1 MIINANLISHK
12 NTTANIAINGYMRVY
27 IVILIFVSCILG
39 PPLLF
44 LFCIFYINPIIRCC
58 MCSKRYIKN
67 TFFGTGFG
75 DTIVSTDADTVVST
89 DDDTIASVDSDTVV

>member
-12 NTTANIAINGYMRVY
+12 NTTANIAINGYMRFY

-67 TFFGTGFG
+67 RFF
-75 DTIVSTDADTVVST
+75 DTVVSTDDDTVVST